1 MSNREAPF
9 LHFYGKNGI
18 IPTHLEVP
26 DIAKFYL
33 IRDRLF
39 ETIGVAPSLIKGCDI
54 LEVGP
59 GSGEKTTHL
68 LSKSPNS
75 YTAVEGNPASAKA
88 IKNLLLAFE
97 PNIGTFLHEVDFLD
111 FESETKFDFVI
122 AENVVPF
129 QIEPSEF
136 LLKLIDYVRPG
147 GLLIF
152 NCVDGISML
161 SESLRRIL
169 CRKLNLIDSNLTAS
183 GERIAD
189 FFSADLGQ
197 LPGMNR
203 EKTDWAIDQM
213 IHPFSGK
220 LISISESLNSLMSFA
235 RYLGS
240 SPSFYTDWR
249 WYKDTSF
256 LNEEQNQ
263 PVIDSF
269 SSLQHNLIDN
279 RETSVA
285 RSIIENN
292 TLNEISSKVFEL
304 SKVNTWDH
312 ALEQQL
318 DGYCKAILQNLS
330 KEQTLTR
337 QALKGFCTFL
347 ETSDGKDLTAFRN
360 WWGRSMQYVSVVRI

>member
-1 MSNREAPF
+1 MSKHEAPF
-9 LHFYGKNGI
+9 LHFYGKHGI

-26 DIAKFYL
+26 DIVKFYL

-129 QIEPSEF
+129 QIEPSKF

-197 LPGMNR
+197 LPGMSR

-213 IHPFSGK
+213 IHPYSGK

-240 SPSFYTDWR
+240 SPSFFTDWR

-279 RETSVA
+279 RETSAA
-285 RSIIENN
+285 RSIKENK
-292 TLNEISSKVFEL
+292 TLDEISSRVFEL

-312 ALEQQL
+312 AFDQQL
-318 DGYCKAILQNLS
+318 NVYCKAILQNLS
-330 KEQTLTR
+330 KEQKLTR
-337 QALKGFCTFL
+337 QALNGFCTFL
-347 ETSDGKDLTAFRN
+347 ETGDGKDLAAFRK
-360 WWGRSMQYVSVVRI
+360 WWGRSMQYVSVIRI

>member
-1 MSNREAPF
+1 M
-9 LHFYGKNGI
+9 
-18 IPTHLEVP
+18 
-26 DIAKFYL
+26 
-33 IRDRLF
+33 
-39 ETIGVAPSLIKGCDI
+39 
-54 LEVGP
+54 
-59 GSGEKTTHL
+59 
-68 LSKSPNS
+68 
-75 YTAVEGNPASAKA
+75 
-88 IKNLLLAFE
+88 
-97 PNIGTFLHEVDFLD
+97 HEVDFLE

-183 GERIAD
+183 GERIGD

-269 SSLQHNLIDN
+269 TSLQHNLIDN

-318 DGYCKAILQNLS
+318 DVYCKAILQNLS

-337 QALKGFCTFL
+337 QALNGFCTFL